1 MKKIVLSAAFAVI
14 GTFAMAQQTP
24 MMNKKDPAQMEQ
36 KRVEK
41 MKMMQT
47 ELNLSNAQVAQ
58 IKALHD
64 KKMAERKQN
73 APQMQAERKAKMAA
87 MKAKREQWN
96 AEMRQILT
104 PEQYKKWEAKKQQKM
119 QNKKNKMQHNH
130 MKKMSAKS
138 SFRMLIC
145 VQG

>member
-36 KRVEK
+36 KRQEK
-41 MKMMQT
+41 LSAMKA
-47 ELNLSNAQVAQ
+47 ELNLTNAQVAQ
-58 IKALHD
+58 IKALQD
-64 KKMAERKQN
+64 KKMAERKQSTT
-73 APQMQAERKAKMAA
+73 QMQAERKAKMEA

-104 PEQYKKWEAKKQQKM
+104 PEQYKKWEAKKQQNM
-119 QNKKNKMQHNH
+119 QDKKKKMQHRH
-130 MKKMSAKS
+130 MKKMSAKFS
-138 SFRMLIC
+138 S
-145 VQG
+145 